1 FAFKDYDMVMSLP
14 VKNSDI
20 VASRLILLYSINF
33 TFTVMVMIPM
43 MLAYGI
49 LARPDW
55 LFYVFGLI
63 SVLLIPLIPIVIASI
78 LGTIVTY
85 VAMGFR
91 YSNGVYIILT
101 LLMFLAMIIVPFY
114 FQGSEEDF
122 ARMHLDIANQ
132 IKGIYP
138 LAGLYSQAVIEYNIT
153 AMAIFALISI
163 IAFVVYSLVVGK
175 LFVKINTSI
184 MTSRAQTNYMMG
196 ELKTSSPI
204 KSLFKK
210 ELMRYFSSNV
220 YVMNT
225 GFGIVILVIIAIALP
240 FVDPNTISSQL
251 ELAGA
256 IQDVIPMVISFCIA
270 TTCTTMASISIEG
283 KNLWILKSL
292 PLAVEKIFLSKVL
305 VNLTI
310 TMPAYIATIIIGITL
325 KIPFIQGIIMV
336 LTTILFS
343 LFVALYGLVINLSF
357 PHFSWTTETTI
368 VKQSTSSMISIF
380 TGLGMVA
387 VQFGLWMVTGTSII
401 SNLIFIA
408 ILILLNIFLYIRLT
422 RTGIQQF
429 QKL

>member
-1 FAFKDYDMVMSLP
+1 M
-14 VKNSDI
+14 
-20 VASRLILLYSINF
+20 
-33 TFTVMVMIPM
+33 
-43 MLAYGI
+43 
-49 LARPDW
+49 
-55 LFYVFGLI
+55 
-63 SVLLIPLIPIVIASI
+63 
-78 LGTIVTY
+78 
-85 VAMGFR
+85 
-91 YSNGVYIILT
+91 
-101 LLMFLAMIIVPFY
+101 
-114 FQGSEEDF
+114 
-122 ARMHLDIANQ
+122 
-132 IKGIYP
+132 
-138 LAGLYSQAVIEYNIT
+138 
-153 AMAIFALISI
+153 
-163 IAFVVYSLVVGK
+163 
-175 LFVKINTSI
+175 
-184 MTSRAQTNYMMG
+184 
-196 ELKTSSPI
+196 
-204 KSLFKK
+204 
-210 ELMRYFSSNV
+210 
-220 YVMNT
+220 
-225 GFGIVILVIIAIALP
+225 ILVIIAIALP

-357 PHFSWTTETTI
+357 PNFSWTTETTI